1 LQLLSI
7 SRLYYVC
14 WIMECDELKQRID
27 SLNRRHHY
35 FHMAKTAFD
44 ELFDYKCL
52 CLNVIRW
59 LYLILLLNT
68 ANHKKCI
75 KVFEVDK
82 SLASSFDRFNLSIG
96 KVCAQGYNFVM
107 HFLEIKATVTFE
119 YYYRNKCVQSNF
131 TLLCVEIFQTVSF
144 LYNKDLKLILIRI
157 WQR

>member
-1 LQLLSI
+1 
-7 SRLYYVC
+7 
-14 WIMECDELKQRID
+14 MECDELKGRID

-52 CLNVIRW
+52 LLNVIRL

-82 SLASSFDRFNLSIG
+82 SLASSLIDSIYRLG
-96 KVCAQGYNFVM
+96 RYVLKV
-107 HFLEIKATVTFE
+107 I
-119 YYYRNKCVQSNF
+119 
-131 TLLCVEIFQTVSF
+131 I
-144 LYNKDLKLILIRI
+144 
-157 WQR
+157 